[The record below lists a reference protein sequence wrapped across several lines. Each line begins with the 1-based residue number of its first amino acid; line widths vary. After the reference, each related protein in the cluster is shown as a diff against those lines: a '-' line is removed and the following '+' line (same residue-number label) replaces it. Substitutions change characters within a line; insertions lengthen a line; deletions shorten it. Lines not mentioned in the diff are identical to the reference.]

1 LPPILS
7 IIFAAL
13 LTLLTAYGLG
23 RLWFRKNEVPHEI
36 VLAVGAAILSL
47 IVFGLLA
54 VGLAGKAAFAAVAGG
69 GISALVLLRDKI
81 RRPAMQFSRPLWILL
96 PFGVL
101 YVVHALAPEIQPD
114 AAGYHLGNVAE
125 YLRLGRFPGT
135 VDFYEILPHGV
146 EMLFAFAFS
155 FGGHSAAKLVH
166 FALFAASV
174 PLIFSL
180 GKRLGLEQPIPAF
193 AAVFY
198 AVTTVVGTTGT
209 CAYIDVALAFY
220 ALAAVYLAVRWHQ
233 EGSTI
238 LLVSAGLVAGF
249 CYGVKNTGG
258 VVAAGIAVWLLA
270 RRKWKAAAVFSVS
283 AAAMI
288 APWMARAY
296 LMTGNPV
303 APLFNRL
310 FPNPYFHVLSEEG
323 LASRMQL
330 YGGGSWLERIKD
342 LTLYGRSSLGLLGP
356 MWLLAPLALIALRR
370 PAGRVLVCAAA
381 IAGAPYYLNTSA
393 RFLIPAMPFLALAIF
408 MSLPRGLSWALVAA
422 HAVLSWP
429 AVVGLYADDYVWRL
443 RGWPVAAALRIEPE
457 RDYLRRTLGEYR
469 MAEVI
474 NRSTP
479 PGARILDLHGTAAA
493 YTERRMSLFYQSS
506 ATEACVDA
514 LRFGLYQHL
523 QPLSDLAASWP
534 EAPFTALRL
543 RQEAAGVTNWSIAE
557 LGFYRGNYR
566 LQPRAR
572 WLLDAWPNL
581 QDAPL
586 ALDNNFTTFWAALE
600 PAKPGMFLET
610 QFDQP
615 LWLTG
620 ATVTCLRIEQNV
632 RLAIYGRSP
641 DGAWRLLCDRPT
653 PLIRRDAG
661 LRVEATRGIRR
672 RGFQYIVAPIGSG
685 GNSPIGRDLRDAPWH
700 WGVERVACEGN
711 LCLFRIL

>member
-1 LPPILS
+1 MPPILS
-7 IIFAAL
+7 IVFAAL

-36 VLAVGAAILSL
+36 VLAVGAALLSL
-47 IVFGLLA
+47 LVFGLLA
-54 VGLAGKAAFAAVAGG
+54 VGLAGKVAFAAVAAA
-69 GISALVLLRDKI
+69 GISALVLLRDRIK
-81 RRPAMQFSRPLWILL
+81 RPAMRFSRPLWMLL

-101 YVVHALAPEIQPD
+101 YLVHALAPEIQPD

-125 YLRLGRFPGT
+125 YLRPGRFPDT

-209 CAYIDVALAFY
+209 CAYVDAALAFY
-220 ALAAVYLAVRWHQ
+220 AMAAVYLVVRWHE

-238 LLVSAGLVAGF
+238 LLVSAGLAAGF

-258 VVAAGIAVWLLA
+258 VVAAGVAVWLLA
-270 RRKWKAAAVFSVS
+270 RRQWKAAAIFSVS

-288 APWMARAY
+288 APWMVRAY

-303 APLFNRL
+303 APLFNRI
-310 FPNPYFHVLSEEG
+310 FPNPYFRVVSEEW
-323 LASRMQL
+323 LASNMRL
-330 YGGGSWLERIKD
+330 YGGGSWVERIKD
-342 LTLYGRSSLGLLGP
+342 LAICGRSSLGLLGP

-370 PAGRVLVCAAA
+370 PAGRLLVCAAV

-393 RFLIPAMPFLALAIF
+393 RFLIPALPFLGLAIF
-408 MSLPRGLSWALVAA
+408 MSLPRRLSWALVAA

-429 AVVGLYADDYVWRL
+429 AVVSLYADTYVWRL

-457 RDYLRRTLGEYR
+457 QDYLRRTLGEYR

-493 YTERRMSLFYQSS
+493 YTERQMSLFYES
-506 ATEACVDA
+506 AETEACVDA
-514 LRFGLYQHL
+514 MRFGLYQHL
-523 QPLSDLAASWP
+523 QPLHDLVADWP
-534 EAPFTALRL
+534 EAQFTALRI

-557 LGFYRGNYR
+557 LGFYRGNHR
-566 LQPRAR
+566 LQPSAR
-572 WLLDAWPNL
+572 WLLDAWPNIW
-581 QDAPL
+581 DAPL
-586 ALDNNFTTFWAALE
+586 ALDNNLTTFWATLG

-615 LWLTG
+615 QWLSG
-620 ATVTCLRIEQNV
+620 ATVTCPRIEQNV
-632 RLAIYGRSP
+632 RIAIYGRIL
-641 DGAWRLLCDRPT
+641 DGTWRLLCDRPT
-653 PLIRRDAG
+653 PQIRRDAD
-661 LRVEATRGIRR
+661 LRVEATRAIRH
-672 RGFQYIVAPIGSG
+672 RGFQYIVAPISG
-685 GNSPIGRDLRDAPWH
+685 GGNGLTGHDMLDAPWR
-700 WGVERVACEGN
+700 WGVARIACVGN